1 MWNGECESFRR
12 CLLFSGW
19 VPRWSPFFYERG
31 RAISRDSLKE
41 AKSCRASNNPTS
53 IGKDASILGRHKV
66 RVPFTCT
73 PEQSVSFRS

>member
-1 MWNGECESFRR
+1 VEWGMRKLQEMFAIFRVGPT
-12 CLLFSGW
+12 LVSL
-19 VPRWSPFFYERG
+19 FYERG

-73 PEQSVSFRS
+73 PEQSVSFCS